1 MNIDERSL
9 RVICGD
15 SKEVVVY
22 GFGHFKYLEL
32 CEAINKLQGMKA
44 YHSDDYVEKN
54 EVMDKRTHYTMYNHF
69 KYILNDLVLEN
80 YKRQL
85 KNEPIIPLLFIV
97 GLGDDTYDVP
107 RIAERS
113 DDEFA
118 KGVTLTELRRCY
130 KLAHEFGKGLS
141 QVAKDTFQFVHLSSS
156 EKGYVLTV
164 VKPFWQDEQ
173 WQKVWQQRK
182 ATTDK
187 KPNSE
192 HKNLFWREKYTVLI
206 NEAQPLQNTPK
217 TEITDKG
224 ELEEPDGA
232 SQTPKDSQSNPG

>member
-1 MNIDERSL
+1 MNIDEQSL
-9 RVICGD
+9 QAICGE

-22 GFGHFKYLEL
+22 GFGQFKYLEL
-32 CEAINKLQGMKA
+32 CKAINCIAGMKA

-85 KNEPIIPLLFIV
+85 KKEPIIPLLFVV
-97 GLGDDTYDVP
+97 GFAESEYEIP

-130 KLAHEFGKGLS
+130 KLAHEFGKDLS
-141 QVAKDTFQFVHLSSS
+141 QTANDTFQFVHLIPS
-156 EKGYVLTV
+156 EKGYVLKT

-173 WQKVWQQRK
+173 WQKLWQQRK

-187 KPNSE
+187 KPDSD
-192 HKNLFWREKYTVLI
+192 HKNLFWREKYSGLVDEAKPQSPSN
-206 NEAQPLQNTPK
+206 NEEVSKEEIEAPDHSRMPK
-217 TEITDKG
+217 G
-224 ELEEPDGA
+224 
-232 SQTPKDSQSNPG
+232 

>member
-1 MNIDERSL
+1 
-9 RVICGD
+9 
-15 SKEVVVY
+15 
-22 GFGHFKYLEL
+22 
-32 CEAINKLQGMKA
+32 
-44 YHSDDYVEKN
+44 
-54 EVMDKRTHYTMYNHF
+54 MDKRTHYTMYNHF